1 MRCGLII
8 TIFLDMKIDEFL
20 NEAKTVAIFG
30 HVRPDGD
37 CVGSTTGIY
46 NYIHD
51 NYPSISVDLFLEN
64 FPESYKILRGASEAR
79 SAYSADSNGG
89 KPYDLV
95 FLRDTPSF
103 ERVGANGTECIRAAK
118 KTINVDHHISNPL
131 NLCTLNL
138 VEPEASSA
146 SEVLYVNL
154 DKEKVSRE
162 AANSLYLGIVHD
174 TGAFKFSCTGKRT
187 MQVVGDLIEKGID
200 FAKIVNETYYTR
212 TYKQTLVT
220 GFVMEN
226 CKLGLDGKV
235 VYTYITPEDMERFG
249 VTSVELANVI
259 DTIREVG
266 GTEVAIFLYPVN
278 GKYKISLRSNYIV
291 DVNAIAHEFG
301 GGGHTRAAGG
311 DTNGAPEATIEK
323 ILKLVELQLT

>member
-1 MRCGLII
+1 M
-8 TIFLDMKIDEFL
+8 TIEDFLK
-20 NEAKTVAIFG
+20 EAKTVAIFG

-46 NYIHD
+46 NYIQD
-51 NYPSISVDLFLEN
+51 NYPNIHADLYLEN
-64 FPESYKILRGASEAR
+64 FPESYKILHGASDAKPLYTAE
-79 SAYSADSNGG
+79 SNDGT
-89 KPYDLV
+89 PYDLV
-95 FLRDTPSF
+95 FLMDTPSF
-103 ERVGANGTECIRAAK
+103 ERVGANGAECIRSAK
-118 KTINVDHHISNPL
+118 KTINIDHHISNPL

-154 DKEKVSRE
+154 DKSKVSRE
-162 AANSLYLGIVHD
+162 TANSLYLGIVHD

-226 CKLGLDGKV
+226 CKLGLGGKV
-235 VYTYITPEDMERFG
+235 VYAHITPEDMQRFD
-249 VTSVELANVI
+249 VTPVELSNVI

-266 GTEVAIFLYPVN
+266 GTEVALFLYPVN

-291 DVNAIAHEFG
+291 DVNAIAREFG

-311 DTNGAPEATIEK
+311 DTNDTPEMAIEK
-323 ILKLVELQLT
+323 ILGLIEKQL